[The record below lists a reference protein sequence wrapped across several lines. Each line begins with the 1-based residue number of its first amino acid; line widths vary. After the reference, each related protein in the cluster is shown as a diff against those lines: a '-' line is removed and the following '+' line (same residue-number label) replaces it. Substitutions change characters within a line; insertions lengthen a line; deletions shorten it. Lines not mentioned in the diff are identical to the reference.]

1 MGFKSSESVGV
12 SSWNQKQLIKKKKV
26 FKKKKKSHEN
36 QNCKFTDI

>member
-26 FKKKKKSHEN
+26 FKKKKSHEN

>member
-12 SSWNQKQLIKKKKV
+12 SSWNQKQLIKKKV
-26 FKKKKKSHEN
+26 FFKKKSHEN